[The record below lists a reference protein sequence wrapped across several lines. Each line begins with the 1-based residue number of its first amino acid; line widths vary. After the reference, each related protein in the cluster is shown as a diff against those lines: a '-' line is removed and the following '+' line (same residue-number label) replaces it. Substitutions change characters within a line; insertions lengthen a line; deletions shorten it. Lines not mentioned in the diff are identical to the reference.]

1 MCKEKFGHLYLLLH
15 SFASLSQTEEAK
27 QRALE
32 RNSII
37 VSGKLLQ
44 IFRIDAPRT
53 TAVRISNLFYPEV
66 QNKFEAI
73 CRSYGRVKHVVVR
86 SKDIVDVH
94 FNITEWPNMLRIL
107 NR

>member
-1 MCKEKFGHLYLLLH
+1 MQGESWTSLFV
-15 SFASLSQTEEAK
+15 ASLIYVCLSQTEEAK

-53 TAVRISNLFYPEV
+53 TVVRISNLCYPEV
-66 QNKFEAI
+66 QNKFEGI
-73 CRSYGRVKHVVVR
+73 CGSYGRVKHVTVR

>member
-1 MCKEKFGHLYLLLH
+1 MCEKFERLYLLLH
-15 SFASLSQTEEAK
+15 SFTCVCQTEEAK

-37 VSGKLLQ
+37 VSGKQLQ

-53 TAVRISNLFYPEV
+53 TVVRISNLFYTEV
-66 QNKFEAI
+66 QNKFEGI
-73 CRSYGRVKHVVVR
+73 CGSYGRVKHVFVR

-94 FNITEWPNMLRIL
+94 FNITEWPNMLRII
-107 NR
+107 NG